1 MKGQAELSS
10 ERVFVISPRKSGTH
24 LVQELLVHLGYHV
37 YGEPV
42 PPAAGRPAFSIRE
55 RIDMAERFLDP
66 AEFEALD
73 HEGDR
78 DAFVHTTDQ
87 VWLQLAW
94 AWQTRLAV
102 TPLAHV
108 QAVAPEAR
116 FGPKMRP
123 EIWTA
128 PFSTTPA
135 GVSWIF
141 HSVDVW
147 RMDNTFLS
155 EWVNTGSPKVI
166 LNYRDPRDVL
176 VSLVDFFSRN
186 NGLKFMRYPESAIFG
201 PVLESIEDYGNKLD
215 YAMSDPQM
223 PLLSDFESAISFL
236 HHPNVCHVSFEELVG
251 PQGGGSRA
259 VQLAAVKRV
268 ANWLDHD
275 VDPASVADLL
285 FNPQSFTL
293 NKGRIGRWRE
303 AFSPAHVERFEARFG
318 HLLDSFG
325 YAREAGQ

>member
-1 MKGQAELSS
+1 MSS

-24 LVQELLVHLGYHV
+24 LVQELLVHLGYRV

-66 AEFEALD
+66 AEFAALD
-73 HEGDR
+73 HVRDR
-78 DAFVHTTDQ
+78 EAFIRTTDEA
-87 VWLQLAW
+87 WMQLAW

-102 TPLAHV
+102 APLAHV
-108 QAVAPEAR
+108 EAIAPEAR
-116 FGPKMRP
+116 FGTKMRP

-135 GVSWIF
+135 GMSWIF

-147 RMDNTFLS
+147 RMDNTFLA

-176 VSLVDFFSRN
+176 VSLVDFFSRH
-186 NGLKFMRYPESAIFG
+186 NGLNFMRYPESAIFG
-201 PVLESIEDYGNKLD
+201 PVLQSIEDYGKKLD
-215 YAMSDPQM
+215 YALTDPQM

-251 PQGGGSRA
+251 PQGGGNRA

-268 ANWLDHD
+268 ADWLEHD
-275 VDPASVADLL
+275 IDPGPVADLL
-285 FNPQSFTL
+285 FNPQSFTH
-293 NKGRIGRWRE
+293 NKGRTGRWRE
-303 AFSPAHVERFEARFG
+303 TFSPDHVERFEARFG

-325 YAREAGQ
+325 YVRGAAQ